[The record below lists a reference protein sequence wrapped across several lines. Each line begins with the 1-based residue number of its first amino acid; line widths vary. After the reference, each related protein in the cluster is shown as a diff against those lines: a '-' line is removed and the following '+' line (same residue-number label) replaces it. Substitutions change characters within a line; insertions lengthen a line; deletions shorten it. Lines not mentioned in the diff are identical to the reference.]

1 MIHPKWSQEFEVFG
15 IDSIRLAGEML
26 NEAHKNG
33 YEIHHIS
40 SEQGQQILY
49 FRKIPKTIEEGTS
62 FWGMIGEL
70 TDLVSDV
77 NRYKTVRDRIESFRE
92 RYGLDK

>member
-1 MIHPKWSQEFEVFG
+1 MAHLKWSEEYEVFG
-15 IDSIRLAGEML
+15 IGSIRVAEEIL
-26 NEAHKNG
+26 NEGHKQG
-33 YEIHHIS
+33 YEVLHIS
-40 SEQGQQILY
+40 SEQGQQIIY
-49 FRKIPKTIEEGTS
+49 FQKIPKTIEEGTS

-77 NRYKTVRDRIESFRE
+77 NRYKTVRDRIKSFRE